1 MEPKHLARDDISALA
16 WDVEE
21 TSEEGRKTRLNDW
34 TQAFLVV
41 ELRRARQSSGAASAV
56 KMTRNR
62 SALALARAL
71 LARSV
76 RDVRSLSGEGP
87 AGRVASAAIAK
98 KTRIGG
104 VRIDDDRPRVVVEGR
119 RPALDAMNDKAL
131 GEKELGQV
139 SRPDPSRR

>member
-1 MEPKHLARDDISALA
+1 
-16 WDVEE
+16 
-21 TSEEGRKTRLNDW
+21 
-34 TQAFLVV
+34 VV
-41 ELRRARQSSGAASAV
+41 ELRRARQSSGAACAV
-56 KMTRNR
+56 KMPRNR

-76 RDVRSLSGEGP
+76 RDARSLSGEGP
-87 AGRVASAAIAK
+87 AGRVASAAIAE

-119 RPALDAMNDKAL
+119 RPALDAMNDPALDAMNDIAL

-139 SRPDPSRR
+139 SRPDLSRR